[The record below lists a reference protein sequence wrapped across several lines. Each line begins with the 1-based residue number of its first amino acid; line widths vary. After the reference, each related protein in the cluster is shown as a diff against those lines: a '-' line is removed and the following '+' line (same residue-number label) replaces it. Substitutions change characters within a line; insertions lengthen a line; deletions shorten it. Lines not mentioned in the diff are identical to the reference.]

1 MDEPRYEIVLCGRAD
16 ATGAGG
22 RAGGNQRLAEDGQIA
37 NDFIVEISGRQ
48 TDRQTGRPAWMEGRE
63 RGQRGRFHNDLPES
77 VSQDSGREED
87 VFCEESRL
95 TSPNMAKHE
104 KYPSLSPPS
113 ASLPSLPPDI
123 YLAICKYKPLTLW
136 AEVKFLPFR
145 RPLDFEVIY
154 PSCNRVQKSHEKKL
168 PAYNP
173 RKIMRTPKWLAWQH
187 VWSNAGVV
195 WMLMI
200 MNVLGGHE

>member
-1 MDEPRYEIVLCGRAD
+1 
-16 ATGAGG
+16 
-22 RAGGNQRLAEDGQIA
+22 
-37 NDFIVEISGRQ
+37 
-48 TDRQTGRPAWMEGRE
+48 MEGRE
-63 RGQRGRFHNDLPES
+63 RGQRGRLHNDLPES

-113 ASLPSLPPDI
+113 ASLPPSLPPDI